1 MHQRGMESQRTETFF
16 KNEICQP
23 DDNPSIGIVLGAR
36 RDELLMEYALEGI
49 DKEEDK
55 NIILWR

>member
-1 MHQRGMESQRTETFF
+1 MESQRTETSF

-23 DDNPSIGIVLGAR
+23 DDNPPIGIVLGAR

-49 DKEEDK
+49 DKEGDK